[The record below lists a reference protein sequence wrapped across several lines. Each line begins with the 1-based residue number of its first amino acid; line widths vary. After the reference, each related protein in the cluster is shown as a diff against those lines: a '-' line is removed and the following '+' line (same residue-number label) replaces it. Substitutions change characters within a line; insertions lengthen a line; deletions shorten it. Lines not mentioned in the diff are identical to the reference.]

1 MRLDPSTSCPRRRAG
16 IATAAVL
23 TALLMSACSG
33 APSEGDIRGAL
44 ERQQKAES
52 AALPGMLK
60 GMLPSVELTNVK
72 KVGCEAAG
80 EKAYRCDVEVTVKAM
95 GRVATNSA
103 QLRLVRGSEGWMV
116 SR

>member
-1 MRLDPSTSCPRRRAG
+1 MSHHPRPHRSGLARW
-16 IATAAVL
+16 AAVPAL
-23 TALLMSACSG
+23 AALLAACSG
-33 APSEGDIRGAL
+33 APGEGDIRSAL
-44 ERQQKAES
+44 ERQQKAEAAATS
-52 AALPGMLK
+52 AMLK
-60 GMLPSVELTNVK
+60 SFVPTVELTGVK
-72 KVGCEAAG
+72 KLGCDAAG